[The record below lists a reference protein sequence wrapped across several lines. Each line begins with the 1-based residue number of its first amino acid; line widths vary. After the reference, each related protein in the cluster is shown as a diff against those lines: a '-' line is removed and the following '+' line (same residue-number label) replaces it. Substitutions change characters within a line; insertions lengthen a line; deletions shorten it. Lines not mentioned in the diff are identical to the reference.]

1 MGIIFTGYRRKTCKS
16 FSDCAEL
23 QHFCFCVSCNVMSN
37 RQSTVSSSTFG
48 MHTTFGNNFSIK
60 YRYRQQVRQLHSSV
74 SYNRSYN
81 CLPLSYFEPIISEYE
96 SNPQFF
102 YACLAKFFRRVK
114 SLAFREIAWD
124 TRKVDEMQGHQKL
137 RKNVAILPIILLMM
151 TPKTARSYSST
162 FWICKLLKTA
172 SFFLDLHLVTSSAR
186 HDYSSVVLSDCHF
199 HKFFYVCRRFFSV
212 K

>member
-124 TRKVDEMQGHQKL
+124 TRKVDEMQGHQEITQKCRYL
-137 RKNVAILPIILLMM
+137 ANNIAYDDAQNSAVVFVNILNLQI
-151 TPKTARSYSST
+151 AEDGV
-162 FWICKLLKTA
+162 
-172 SFFLDLHLVTSSAR
+172 FLFGLAFSHELCEAWLFISRFAWLPFSQIFLCLQK
-186 HDYSSVVLSDCHF
+186 VL
-199 HKFFYVCRRFFSV
+199 
-212 K
+212 